1 MDEKMVQLFGGGGMW
16 DVGCGW
22 VNIKYLSIVIIYMK
36 RKYSKKN
43 KLVTRR
49 RVIHG
54 GMFGFVER
62 SDKYKTLLD
71 EKIRLEK
78 ENIRLEKENKILEKT
93 NNLLSIKKNAEVLS
107 FDTSTPQKKQSTI
120 VTFDFELLKK
130 INDFP
135 FLKIEDSYE
144 SVEGDLKTY
153 TRENQARD
161 STPVEQKIYKLF
173 ISGEF
178 KTNTTVTVVN
188 SECKIVGF
196 VECPNE
202 NPRELLYLDIKSA
215 SNVDYVVLTKP
226 RDSINVRIYYFGSDG
241 IISPT
246 GFKSLE

>member
-1 MDEKMVQLFGGGGMW
+1 
-16 DVGCGW
+16 
-22 VNIKYLSIVIIYMK
+22 MK

-54 GMFGFVER
+54 GMFSFVGNSE
-62 SDKYKTLLD
+62 KYKTLLN
-71 EKIRLEK
+71 EKTQLE
-78 ENIRLEKENKILEKT
+78 IENKRLKDTIE
-93 NNLLSIKKNAEVLS
+93 LLSRRNIAEVSS

-144 SVEGDLKTY
+144 SVEGVLKTY

-161 STPVEQKIYKLF
+161 STPVEQKIYELF
-173 ISGEF
+173 LSGEF

-188 SECKIVGF
+188 SKCKIVGF
-196 VECPNE
+196 VERPNE
-202 NPRELLYLDIKSA
+202 NPIELLYLDIESA

-226 RDSINVRIYYFGSDG
+226 QDSINVRKYYFGPDG
-241 IISPT
+241 LISPK
-246 GFKSLE
+246 GFKSLK